1 MTSIP
6 LNLLKMLESLPD
18 FRGLPPLF
26 LLLRFLPYWN
36 VPERHTSQATWA
48 GSKGMTGYGILF
60 FPLSLIFGLSI
71 KTKHNVWK
79 VHLNRKEMLN
89 MSLQDFLR
97 GLLTKQLIEDKV
109 RDALRSRLYNVRDFT
124 VISAMTFIGN
134 LFLSPGPP
142 SATIHHQLQW
152 WLCLQDL
159 IICLVK
165 GEGGLHRASKDLLPH
180 KDDEIVS

>member
-1 MTSIP
+1 MNSSKLSAHGYNKKGMVSLRFLTGSQRRSRNTGNSCTEENTRNVSGSIQSGTLNSLASNSATMTSIP

-18 FRGLPPLF
+18 FRRLPPLF

-79 VHLNRKEMLN
+79 VHLNSKKNVKQVHARLSKRT
-89 MSLQDFLR
+89 SH
-97 GLLTKQLIEDKV
+97 LT
-109 RDALRSRLYNVRDFT
+109 A
-124 VISAMTFIGN
+124 
-134 LFLSPGPP
+134 
-142 SATIHHQLQW
+142 
-152 WLCLQDL
+152 
-159 IICLVK
+159 
-165 GEGGLHRASKDLLPH
+165 HRR
-180 KDDEIVS
+180 